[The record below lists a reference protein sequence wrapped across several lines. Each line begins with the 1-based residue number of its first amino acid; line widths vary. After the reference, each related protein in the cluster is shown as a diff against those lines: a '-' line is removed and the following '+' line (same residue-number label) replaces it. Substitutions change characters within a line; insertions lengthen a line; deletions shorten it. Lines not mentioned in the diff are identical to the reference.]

1 MAAANHIYIYI
12 GKNGTPTILNVD
24 NAADAE
30 FFESLGALKMPEA
43 MAAEIFGNNI
53 QYADNTTCTITDN
66 PDNAE
71 FPFAVNFDASKIIEK
86 PKRQTGT
93 LAGMAMPNNARYID
107 ISFVETDSYVYNAGF
122 TAPANGYVF
131 VSGKVVDSPKKH
143 IAGVHINNYDMSA
156 HSNGTLADGCGCFL
170 PVEKGNFM
178 VLGAISMQNI
188 QMRFYYAVGE
198 L

>member
-30 FFESLGALKMPEA
+30 FFESLGAVKMPEA
-43 MAAEIFGNNI
+43 MASEVFGDNAR
-53 QYADNTTCTITDN
+53 YADSTNTTVTPN
-66 PDNAE
+66 PDNPE
-71 FPFAVNFDASKIIEK
+71 FPFTVVFDSTKIVK
-86 PKRQTGT
+86 PKRYTGNFAK
-93 LAGMAMPNNARYID
+93 LAMPNNARYID

-131 VSGKVVDSPKKH
+131 VSGKVVDSPKTH

-188 QMRFYYAVGE
+188 QMRFYYAIGE